1 MSDASQGS
9 SLSPVLIALLR
20 GVIYREDDARLWQ
33 QLMRYDGR
41 VRDYVSLLGLELQL
55 HEDEGFAF
63 LQQREQQEDEPEL
76 PRLIPRRRLSYPVSL
91 TLALLRRRL
100 AEHDAMSGE
109 ERVVLETDE
118 VVEMVRT
125 FLSGGSTEARVVDR
139 IQSTLRKI
147 AELGFIRFL
156 DRGQSRLEIKRILTA
171 FVDAQWLSEFDQ
183 RLQEY
188 AEYAE
193 RDAEESDE

>member
-109 ERVVLETDE
+109 ERVILETDE

-147 AELGFIRFL
+147 AEMGFIRFL
-156 DRGQSRLEIKRILTA
+156 DRGQLRLEIKRILTA

>member
-109 ERVVLETDE
+109 ERVILETDE